1 MKQNLICLYQYA
13 KGVAMAEHCTDDQ
26 LIEELKLRFERSRKA
41 FGDISVVNRKL
52 MEMNQRLEQSE
63 ALKSNF
69 LSNIR
74 NEINNPLNAIIGLAG
89 NIASISGN
97 QQIEELAAML
107 FQEAFNLDFQL
118 RNIFIAAEL
127 EAGEAAPVISRVNL
141 LKLVEEVI
149 SSFNM
154 MAPGRDVRLM
164 VRPGMDEPCTDEPV
178 FPTDAEKLQ
187 VVFSNLLA
195 NAIEFSE
202 PESPVD
208 VTVEMLQDGRLSLR
222 VEDHGIGIDES
233 DQKKIFDRFVQ
244 LDSGATRMH
253 KGHGIG
259 LSVVKSLVELL
270 EGQIIV
276 ESKPGLGSCFVLLLP
291 PSDLEVDNM
300 FADGGNMFF
309 FDEMA
314 EK

>member
-1 MKQNLICLYQYA
+1 
-13 KGVAMAEHCTDDQ
+13 MAEHCTDDQ

-41 FGDISVVNRKL
+41 FSDISVVNRKL
-52 MEMNQRLEQSE
+52 IEMNQRLEQSE

-97 QQIEELAAML
+97 PQVEELAALL

-118 RNIFIAAEL
+118 RNIFVAAEL
-127 EAGEAAPVISRVNL
+127 EAGEAAPVISQVNL

-149 SSFNM
+149 GSFNM
-154 MAPGRDVRLM
+154 IAPDREIRLLVRSG
-164 VRPGMDEPCTDEPV
+164 VEEPCSYEPL

-187 VVFSNLLA
+187 VIFSNLLA
-195 NAIEFSE
+195 NAIEFSGAE
-202 PESPVD
+202 TPVD
-208 VTVEMLQDGRLSLR
+208 VTIELLQEGRLSLH
-222 VEDHGIGIDES
+222 VKDHGIGIEEA

-244 LDSGATRMH
+244 LDSGATRLH

-259 LSVVKSLVELL
+259 LSVVKSLVELM
-270 EGQIIV
+270 EGEIV
-276 ESKPGLGSCFVLLLP
+276 VDSRPGLGSSFMLLLP
-291 PSDLEVDNM
+291 PAEVEGDSM

-309 FDEMA
+309 FDEMS

>member
-1 MKQNLICLYQYA
+1 
-13 KGVAMAEHCTDDQ
+13 MAEHCTDDQ

-89 NIASISGN
+89 NIASVSGN
-97 QQIEELAAML
+97 RQVEELAAML

-127 EAGEAAPVISRVNL
+127 EAGEAAPVVSRVNL

-154 MAPGRDVRLM
+154 ISPGRTVRLLVRPGRD
-164 VRPGMDEPCTDEPV
+164 EPCADEPV

-187 VVFSNLLA
+187 VIFANLLA
-195 NAIEFSE
+195 NAIEFSG
-202 PESPVD
+202 PEDPVD

-276 ESKPGLGSCFVLLLP
+276 ESQPGLGSSFVLLLP
-291 PSDLEVDNM
+291 PADIEVDNM

-309 FDEMA
+309 FDDLA